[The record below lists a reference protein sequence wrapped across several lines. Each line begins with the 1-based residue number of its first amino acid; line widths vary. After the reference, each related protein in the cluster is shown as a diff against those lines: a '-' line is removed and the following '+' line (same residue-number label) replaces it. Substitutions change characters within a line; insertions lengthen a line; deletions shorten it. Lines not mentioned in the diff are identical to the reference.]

1 MGIFLFYCVS
11 FYPLLV
17 PYTLRLPHLNKYINT
32 PVQYVGLE
40 TTSVLTSC
48 LLHESTEN
56 SSLIY
61 NSWCGILIMPSGFL
75 LHKGT
80 ASPNAHR
87 ASRSQ
92 PLASRSVQCYTIVGI
107 GDISGIQPPT
117 AWRLPLVDGG
127 QVGGCAP
134 HRISESVRQWHPSVH
149 ELLQLFLEHFLS
161 CEN

>member
-1 MGIFLFYCVS
+1 MSIFLFYCVS

-107 GDISGIQPPT
+107 GDISGIQPDRVEAAACGWWPGWWLRPT
-117 AWRLPLVDGG
+117 QNIRE
-127 QVGGCAP
+127 CA
-134 HRISESVRQWHPSVH
+134 SVAS
-149 ELLQLFLEHFLS
+149 
-161 CEN
+161 